1 MAKQSE
7 DSFEEDNKKYFDE
20 KKFRTIIIGK
30 DGIKNTDDLKDAVD
44 ELAEGKLLPEER
56 DELLN
61 KVKASNPEKT
71 LLKAVSSVKDKAKK
85 ARLISV
91 YWEIG
96 LDCTSDFLFFV
107 KQACEGDYT
116 IAMECLTVI
125 ETIES
130 EVVKQDL
137 KEAQQLLTARINE
150 NTESAPMLEEIL
162 HWVEGRIEK

>member
-7 DSFEEDNKKYFDE
+7 DSFEEENKKYFDE
-20 KKFRTIIIGK
+20 KKYRTIIIGK
-30 DGIKNTDDLKDAVD
+30 DGIKNQDDLTEAI
-44 ELAEGKLLPEER
+44 EALAEGKLNVEER

-71 LLKAVSSVKDKAKK
+71 LLKAVSSVKDRTKK
-85 ARLISV
+85 ASLISI

-107 KQACEGDYT
+107 KQACEGDYM

-125 ETIES
+125 ETIEN
-130 EVVKQDL
+130 EVASADL
-137 KEAQQLLTARINE
+137 KTAQQLLTESING
-150 NTESAPMLEEIL
+150 NPESAPMLEEIL
-162 HWVEGRIEK
+162 NWVEERI

>member
-1 MAKQSE
+1 MAQEK
-7 DSFEEDNKKYFDE
+7 DSFESENQKYFDE

-30 DGIKNTDDLKDAVD
+30 DGIKDTGDLKDAIN
-44 ELAEGKLLPEER
+44 EIAEGKLLPEER

-61 KVKASNPEKT
+61 KIKASNPEKA
-71 LLKAVSSVKDKAKK
+71 LLKAVSSVKDKTKK

-107 KQACEGDYT
+107 KQACEGDYM

-125 ETIES
+125 ETIEN
-130 EVVKQDL
+130 EIAAGDLKAAQDL
-137 KEAQQLLTARINE
+137 LTKSINQ
-150 NTESAPMLEEIL
+150 NTESAQMLEEIL
-162 HWVEGRIEK
+162 AWVEERIG

>member
-1 MAKQSE
+1 MAQEK
-7 DSFEEDNKKYFDE
+7 DSFESENQKYFDE

-30 DGIKNTDDLKDAVD
+30 DGIKDTGDLKDAIN
-44 ELAEGKLLPEER
+44 EIAEGKLLPEER

-61 KVKASNPEKT
+61 KIKASNPEKA
-71 LLKAVSSVKDKAKK
+71 LLKAVSSVKDKTKK

-107 KQACEGDYT
+107 KQACEGDYM

-125 ETIES
+125 ETIEN
-130 EVVKQDL
+130 EIAAVDLKAAQDL
-137 KEAQQLLTARINE
+137 LTKSINQ
-150 NTESAPMLEEIL
+150 NTESAQMLEEIL
-162 HWVEGRIEK
+162 AWVEERIG

>member
-1 MAKQSE
+1 MTKPSE
-7 DSFEEDNKKYFDE
+7 DSFEKENQKYFDE
-20 KKFRTIIIGK
+20 KQYRTIIVGK
-30 DGIKNTDDLKDAVD
+30 DGIKNQDDLTEAV
-44 ELAEGKLLPEER
+44 EALAEGKLSIEER

-85 ARLISV
+85 ARLISI

-107 KQACEGDYT
+107 KQACEGDYM

-125 ETIES
+125 ETIEN
-130 EVVKQDL
+130 EVASDQL
-137 KEAQQLLTARINE
+137 KAAQQLLSETINE
-150 NTESAPMLEEIL
+150 NPESAPMLEEIL
-162 HWVEGRIEK
+162 HWVEGRLA